1 MGRKGGRVVLPPRRE
16 EEEEEE
22 GREGGWGPAV
32 ASSWCEVRS
41 SSLRSSDDLSC

>member
-1 MGRKGGRVVLPPRRE
+1 MGRKGGRVASPLR